1 MRATQMRLLMAASA
15 LASGL
20 AGMAAAQEAKIEADI
35 VPLADWRYDELYTDG
50 ISVDDM
56 IGSDVKGPTG
66 DDIGDVENVLIGQ
79 DGQVLSVVAEVGGFF
94 ELGDTHVNIP
104 WDMVE
109 ASKWDDGIEIPFT
122 QDTIEDFTLFTDEV
136 VTASDAASEVEEVE
150 GDGAGVVDTGGRVW
164 RAGELIGDYARLKDG
179 DGFAN
184 YGYIDDLIVR
194 DGKVAA
200 VVVSPDVAW
209 GGGGY
214 YAYPYY
220 GYDHGWNPGR
230 EFYDLPYER
239 TEVEALEPLDR
250 EQIGD

>member
-1 MRATQMRLLMAASA
+1 MRLLLAASA

-20 AGMAAAQEAKIEADI
+20 ASMAAAQEAEIEAEI
-35 VPLADWRYDELYTDG
+35 VPLAEWRYDELYTNG
-50 ISVDDM
+50 ISVEDM

-66 DDIGDVENVLIGQ
+66 DDIGDVENVLFGQ

-136 VTASDAASEVEEVE
+136 VTASDATSEVEEVE
-150 GDGAGVVDTGGRVW
+150 GDGADVVDTGRRVW

-179 DGFAN
+179 NGFTN

-230 EFYDLPYER
+230 GSTICPTSELKLRRLNP
-239 TEVEALEPLDR
+239 
-250 EQIGD
+250 

>member
-20 AGMAAAQEAKIEADI
+20 AGMATAQEAKIEAEI
-35 VPLADWRYDELYTDG
+35 VPLADWRYDELYTNG

-122 QDTIEDFTLFTDEV
+122 QETIEDFTLFTDEV
-136 VTASDAASEVEEVE
+136 VTASDATSDVEEVE
-150 GDGAGVVDTGGRVW
+150 GDGAGVVDTGRRVW

-200 VVVSPDVAW
+200 VVVSPDVGW

-220 GYDHGWNPGR
+220 GYDHGWNPGSG
-230 EFYDLPYER
+230 FYDLPYER
-239 TEVEALEPLDR
+239 DEVEALEPFDI
-250 EQIGD
+250 EQIHD